1 MAWTRGSQ
9 PASVGWAFRALCGQ
23 AGWSGAGVLASGQVM
38 RSSAAPLLGSS
49 AMRHRVGN
57 DSAPTCI
64 LADDIKGDNLC
75 VEVR

>member
-1 MAWTRGSQ
+1 
-9 PASVGWAFRALCGQ
+9 
-23 AGWSGAGVLASGQVM
+23 M

-64 LADDIKGDNLC
+64 LADDIKGDKLC